1 MNVKIETVS
10 NKYILRD
17 KAMRNNDIY
26 SLLWG
31 FVGVPVDAGV
41 DGVSATEIED
51 PLLFSTS
58 INGLIGFR
66 IP

>member
-1 MNVKIETVS
+1 MDVKIETVS

-51 PLLFSTS
+51 PLLFST
-58 INGLIGFR
+58 
-66 IP
+66 